1 MAGQAKQDDFN
12 EEKASH
18 TDCAV
23 MDKSMTPNRNGREFS
38 TYKVTTSCGNFV
50 TDYNLFDSLNE
61 NETYDL
67 TTTAGNWANK
77 PTIIAIES
85 SSDP

>member
-1 MAGQAKQDDFN
+1 MAGQAKKDDFN
-12 EEKASH
+12 GEKTSH
-18 TDCAV
+18 ADCAV
-23 MDKSMTPNRNGREFS
+23 MDKSMTPNRNGREFN

-50 TDYNLFDSLNE
+50 TDYSLFDSLNE

-77 PTIIAIES
+77 PTVVSAEIIVK
-85 SSDP
+85 